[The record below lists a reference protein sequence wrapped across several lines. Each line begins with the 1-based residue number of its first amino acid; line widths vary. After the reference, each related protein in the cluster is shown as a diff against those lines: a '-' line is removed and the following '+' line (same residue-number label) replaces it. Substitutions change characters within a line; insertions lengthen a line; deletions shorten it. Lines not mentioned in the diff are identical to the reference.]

1 MVALIFISVAVKNL
15 KGRPKNAPYRGGV
28 FWRGRTV
35 GINPS
40 PPSSIFEKAYI
51 VIASM
56 LPSLRVMASRSGT
69 DPTSPLFRTVAGE
82 LLLTKPGRLWSLER
96 GERGF
101 DRLVGGLRELKVV
114 RQHYS

>member
-15 KGRPKNAPYRGGV
+15 KGRPKNAPYRGG

-101 DRLVGGLRELKVV
+101 DRPVGGLRELKVV